1 MSNLLDKASV
11 ILTPTAYNNG
21 EALCVKPSDGSG
33 DFQFSRNSAATRVN
47 AQGLVENVQILSSNL
62 VQNGDF
68 SQQGAE
74 EVSNGSFSQEGS
86 EVIVNGNFANG
97 TNNWVQGSTVS
108 DFSVT
113 NEIATIQGA
122 ASSFNTRIS
131 QSISVTIGKTYKITG
146 QIKSN
151 DTGDYWVRL
160 LDGSYIDVTNNNN
173 TEFQTFTYYHTATS
187 TSIFLYLASFYSNGS
202 ADFSIDNVSV
212 REVGQDWVLAG
223 SGWSIGEDKIVSVNG
238 SSYGVYQLNALVSGK
253 TYKITYEVK
262 DYVSGQFGIRA
273 NTIGGITAL
282 ANGVY
287 TDYLTSNGDKV
298 YLMGFGAFNGSVT
311 NISVKEVGQN
321 WNFDANWSI
330 GNNKAISTGV
340 GRMFQSIPFL
350 EANVGTKVKVSF
362 DIVDYTSAGVVINC
376 YGGVSSLFQ
385 GVGSYSFITTTT
397 NTLNLYVNNAG
408 AGNLVGSI
416 TNLSVIAITSDTN
429 LPRIS
434 YENFSYQDALGSEEV
449 VNGSFDTDTAWSK
462 GTGWSIANGTA
473 SHTGGASYLSQSIL
487 EADTQY
493 KVDISVTEVSGG
505 GFVQIYMGNSPA
517 SVLISTI
524 GDYTYYFTSQS
535 IQTLGF
541 ALRSLGDVSIDNVS
555 VKEYLGQSVVPNS
568 GCGSWLFEP
577 QSTNLIPNANQYSG
591 NTVYYTVTPNQSSPD
606 GENNATLF
614 VEKTSTSPY
623 SVNSINASII
633 GGQTYTYSFF
643 VKYAGK
649 QNIPVNA
656 TDGVSGYVANI
667 DILNGTVNS
676 GTADVK
682 DFGNGWFRVL
692 MTRTVNASASNGS
705 IQLNFGNQTGDGIS
719 GFYLFGYQIEN
730 LSFASSY
737 IPTSG
742 SQVTRNQDLCTNGGS
757 LATINSTEG
766 VLYAEIAALRET
778 NNNAQFLSLGSGSY
792 TNNSVY
798 LQLRAAPNQ
807 FAVWAYSNNLNQLAD
822 VFTVTDITDYNKIA
836 ISYKLNDFK
845 VYVNGSVVYTNTT
858 YNPPTAN
865 SLNVLEFT
873 RDTSFPFFGKTKA
886 LAVWKEALSD
896 SELQSLTTI

>member
-273 NTIGGITAL
+273 NTIGGITAS